1 MNTSAKKCAP
11 LLLGLL
17 LTACGTTTEITEGKP
32 PTQGITA
39 QVSGNNLTGDQGTVY
54 GGGAVTITLT
64 GPVEKGTPVTWSVS
78 QGAIVGQGIS
88 AALPYSDINR
98 QVLTGQ
104 PITVTAIVTTPH
116 GAVPITVPLRVDDQA
131 PQANGGVTA
140 TVPGRPAF
148 FVGENA
154 ELPGTATFQISF
166 TDGGVGL
173 NPVKLSAYLRGL
185 PVLGDV
191 HAASELPEA
200 RGYTLRV
207 DVISDRLGN
216 RVDVPPGTVAGPF
229 NVDFKAPVVTSSA
242 PQGTKIQ
249 DSTVLTFTGTDPMR
263 DDRTPGSGGVTLSS
277 DKGGTSSGNTLTL
290 TGAQLRAG
298 GASSGPVTIT
308 VTATDAAGNAT
319 TFIQTVTLE

>member
-1 MNTSAKKCAP
+1 MNTSAKNYP
-11 LLLGLL
+11 LLLLALL
-17 LTACGTTTEITEGKP
+17 VTACGAATELTEGTP

-64 GPVEKGTPVTWSVS
+64 GPVEQGTPVTWSVS
-78 QGAIVGQGIS
+78 QGAIVGQGLS
-88 AALPYSDINR
+88 ATLPYNDINR

-104 PITVTAIVTTPH
+104 PITVTATVTTPS

-131 PQANGGVTA
+131 PRANGGVTA

-148 FVGENA
+148 FIGENA
-154 ELPGTATFQISF
+154 ELPGSATFQASF
-166 TDGGVGL
+166 TDDGVGL

-185 PVLGDV
+185 PVLDDV

-229 NVDFKAPVVTSSA
+229 NVDLTAPVVTGSA
-242 PQGTKIQ
+242 PQGAKVQ
-249 DSTVLTFTGTDPMR
+249 DSTVLTFTGTDPLR
-263 DDRTPGSGGVTLSS
+263 ADRTPGSGGVTLTS
-277 DKGGTSSGNTLTL
+277 DQGGTGSGNTLTL

-298 GASSGPVTIT
+298 GAGSGPVTIT
-308 VTATDAAGNAT
+308 VTATDAAGNST